1 VIRRLVSVW
10 HARNLEFVR
19 DRSTLLFTLVMPVML
34 IVGMSFV
41 FGGQERPLFKVGVLS
56 AAPLDKSVYPFLH
69 ERFVDFV
76 PIASE
81 SDGLH
86 KVTHQQ
92 IDLLLDLPHRGVA
105 AGARASANA
114 GTGENGGGDASAGA
128 GADADAG
135 DAQGPPRYW
144 VNTDSPKGYIVE
156 KLLLASAPTAK
167 RERVTGTATRYID
180 WLFPGILGMN
190 MMFSCL
196 FGVGYVVLRYR
207 KNGFL
212 KRLHAT
218 PLTAFEFLSAQVL
231 SRLCLI
237 LFVTVLLYIGIAS
250 IIHFHSAGS
259 LLLLFVLAVLA
270 SLSMIALGLTI
281 AARFASEE
289 LVAGLLNL
297 LTWPMMLLSG
307 IWFSLE
313 GSPQWVQWLASIFPL
328 THLLEASRAIMLDGA
343 GVAQIVPDLI
353 YLGVTAVAF
362 LVFGA
367 WSFRWR
373 IE

>member
-1 VIRRLVSVW
+1 VIRRLLAVW

-19 DRSTLLFTLVMPVML
+19 DRATLIFTLLLPISL
-34 IVGMSFV
+34 IVGMGFV
-41 FGGQERPLFKVGVLS
+41 FGGPQRPLFKVGVVTPRVDRQ
-56 AAPLDKSVYPFLH
+56 AHPFLQ
-69 ERFVDFV
+69 ERYVDFV

-81 SDGLH
+81 AEGLP

-92 IDLLLDLPHRGVA
+92 IDLLVDLRGV
-105 AGARASANA
+105 
-114 GTGENGGGDASAGA
+114 
-128 GADADAG
+128 
-135 DAQGPPRYW
+135 PRYW

-156 KLLLASAPTAK
+156 KLLLAAAPAAQ
-167 RERVTGTATRYID
+167 RQPVTGAAVRYVD

-218 PLTAFEFLSAQVL
+218 PLTAFEFLTAQIL

-237 LFVTVLLYIGIAS
+237 LFVTTLLYVGVGS

-259 LLLLFVLAVLA
+259 VALLVLLAVLGA
-270 SLSMIALGLTI
+270 LSMIALGLTI
-281 AARFASEE
+281 ASGVSSEE
-289 LVAGLLNL
+289 LVAGILNL
-297 LTWPMMLLSG
+297 MTWPMMLVSG

-313 GSPQWVQWLASIFPL
+313 GSPRWVQWAAHIFPL
-328 THLLEASRAIMLDGA
+328 THLLEAGRAVMIDGA
-343 GVAQIVPDLI
+343 GIAQIAPNLLYLAATALI
-353 YLGVTAVAF
+353 F
-362 LVFGA
+362 LTFGA

-373 IE
+373 VE